1 MRWCLVCEKLTLT
14 LFEIIN
20 SKETLIA
27 IEVTVFSMFLGK
39 FFVSFVDAQPY
50 GWIMSLPRA
59 AAPWHATLTC
69 WTCYGF
75 QAAGQSRALR
85 SINFLS
91 QSMYPKSHMCLCIIT
106 EGVCVCVRENNLPFI
121 HSLRCQHFDRYP
133 RAGNKPN
140 THTHTHTNKMYLTCF
155 ACENI
160 HQFKQ
165 NV

>member
-1 MRWCLVCEKLTLT
+1 MRRCLVCEKLTLT

-39 FFVSFVDAQPY
+39 FFVSFVDPQPY

-106 EGVCVCVRENNLPFI
+106 EGVCVCEKTICHLFI
-121 HSLRCQHFDRYP
+121 RCAVNILTDTQEQETNP
-133 RAGNKPN
+133 
-140 THTHTHTNKMYLTCF
+140 THTHTHTPTKCIWRVLQ
-155 ACENI
+155 NI

>member
-1 MRWCLVCEKLTLT
+1 MRRYLVCEKLTLT
-14 LFEIIN
+14 LFKIIN

-39 FFVSFVDAQPY
+39 FFVSFVDPQPY

-106 EGVCVCVRENNLPFI
+106 EGVCVCVCARKQFAIYSFAALSTFWQIPK
-121 HSLRCQHFDRYP
+121 SRKQ
-133 RAGNKPN
+133 
-140 THTHTHTNKMYLTCF
+140 TQHTHAHTNTMYLTCF